1 MPGVPSV
8 QRTARRP
15 RRARTGSQMPGSM
28 VPGRLAPRMSPGN
41 YEEYK
46 GDLRGIERDLTICY
60 FMCIYIYIVMGNNN
74 LYI

>member
-60 FMCIYIYIVMGNNN
+60 FMYIYIYCDGQQ
-74 LYI
+74 